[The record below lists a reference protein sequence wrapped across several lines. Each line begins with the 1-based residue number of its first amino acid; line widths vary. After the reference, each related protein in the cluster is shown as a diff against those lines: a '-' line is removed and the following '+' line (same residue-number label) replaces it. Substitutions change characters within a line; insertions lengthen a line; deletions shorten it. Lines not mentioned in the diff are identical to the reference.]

1 MIELKNV
8 SKTYKSKKATNTTA
22 LKDIYIK
29 FPEKGL
35 VFILGKS
42 GSGKSTLLNILGGL
56 DKYDS
61 GDLIINGKST
71 KNFTAKDFDAYRN
84 THIGFIF
91 QDFNLLE
98 NYSIEKN
105 ISLSLELKN
114 EKVDKSKI
122 EDTLKIVGLE
132 GFEKRKTNELSGGQK
147 QRVAIARAL
156 IKNPNVIL
164 ADEPTG
170 NLDSV
175 TGKQIFELLKELS
188 KEKLV
193 VIVSHDNENAQ
204 KYADRIIE
212 LKDGNIISDTEKE
225 QEKLQNTEK
234 FNLISAKLPFKY
246 SLKMGL
252 GNLVH
257 KKIKLFFTILLT
269 AFAVTCLGVMISAT
283 SFNMTEEHIKT
294 LVKNNEY
301 EMSVF
306 SFDKIFDGEQMIK
319 DAISSLFSGGNGN
332 VNAEPIEISDEK
344 IAEVKEKTGLNWYKQ
359 IVLTQNQ
366 VPASIKYVNDINYS
380 SIYYTDSSTLEFVEL
395 DENNTKLIENKL
407 VGRVAESTNEIV
419 IPNYIADNIIQSGT
433 YLYNSDSN
441 AEKQTYKPM
450 SYNQIINDGKL
461 IEIAGLNTGVKIV
474 GIIEYDMSQYNEL
487 KTTSYDDYYS
497 GITGDEALVIE
508 LQSNIKY
515 ARTYVTDKF
524 ISSLNLKDNN
534 TLSTSLKINYN
545 DKIYIVGQIAYI
557 SDKIKAYNGNDVI
570 EFNELKDNNIIIDL
584 NILNEITDN
593 DFQKK
598 YDDYLEKGNSNSESD
613 INNFIKQYI
622 KDNNIIGKIV
632 KTNIANHEIVK
643 TIDNYEEYKIAG
655 VIIDEVSTPTVYFN
669 KEKLGNIIQKNIYV
683 DSIFTEVKN
692 EQELRDLFSKYPMDK
707 SDTILYSK
715 YTNGLLNSLIF
726 TVVLNVVGK
735 YGTIFFLVFAIIL
748 LVNFISSSIS
758 YRKKEIGIL
767 RAIGCKSKDILTMFT
782 VESVSL
788 ILLSLLIA
796 NKLIEFIVVKFNSA
810 LGLWLSN
817 DVSYLNYDLKQQGI
831 LVIITLL
838 IVLIANIIP
847 IRKVTKMKPIDAILN
862 K

>member
-1 MIELKNV
+1 M
-8 SKTYKSKKATNTTA
+8 
-22 LKDIYIK
+22 
-29 FPEKGL
+29 
-35 VFILGKS
+35 
-42 GSGKSTLLNILGGL
+42 
-56 DKYDS
+56 
-61 GDLIINGKST
+61 
-71 KNFTAKDFDAYRN
+71 
-84 THIGFIF
+84 
-91 QDFNLLE
+91 
-98 NYSIEKN
+98 
-105 ISLSLELKN
+105 
-114 EKVDKSKI
+114 
-122 EDTLKIVGLE
+122 
-132 GFEKRKTNELSGGQK
+132 
-147 QRVAIARAL
+147 
-156 IKNPNVIL
+156 
-164 ADEPTG
+164 
-170 NLDSV
+170 
-175 TGKQIFELLKELS
+175 
-188 KEKLV
+188 
-193 VIVSHDNENAQ
+193 
-204 KYADRIIE
+204 
-212 LKDGNIISDTEKE
+212 
-225 QEKLQNTEK
+225 
-234 FNLISAKLPFKY
+234 
-246 SLKMGL
+246 
-252 GNLVH
+252 
-257 KKIKLFFTILLT
+257 
-269 AFAVTCLGVMISAT
+269 
-283 SFNMTEEHIKT
+283 
-294 LVKNNEY
+294 
-301 EMSVF
+301 
-306 SFDKIFDGEQMIK
+306 
-319 DAISSLFSGGNGN
+319 
-332 VNAEPIEISDEK
+332 
-344 IAEVKEKTGLNWYKQ
+344 
-359 IVLTQNQ
+359 
-366 VPASIKYVNDINYS
+366 
-380 SIYYTDSSTLEFVEL
+380 EL

-407 VGRVAESTNEIV
+407 VGRIAESTNEIV
-419 IPNYIADNIIQSGT
+419 VPSYIADNIIQSGT

-441 AEKQTYKPM
+441 AKKQTYKPM

-461 IEIAGLNTGVKIV
+461 IEITGLNTGVKIV

-497 GITGDEALVIE
+497 GITENDALFIE

-557 SDKIKAYNGNDVI
+557 SDKIKAYDGNDVI
-570 EFNELKDNNIIIDL
+570 EFSELKDNNIIIDL
-584 NILNEITDN
+584 NILNEITEN

-598 YDDYLEKGNSNSESD
+598 YDDYLEKGNYSSESD

-643 TIDNYEEYKIAG
+643 TIDNYEEYKIVG

-669 KEKLGNIIQKNIYV
+669 KEKLGNIIQKNIYA

-715 YTNGLLNSLIF
+715 YTSGLLNSLIF
-726 TVVLNVVGK
+726 TVILNAVGK

-788 ILLSLLIA
+788 ILLSLLIS
-796 NKLIEFIVVKFNSA
+796 NQLIQFIVVKFNSA
-810 LGLWLSN
+810 LGLWLTN

-838 IVLIANIIP
+838 IVLVANIIP